1 MWGILGSIERSNQV
15 ASVDRTVAQLNIEHY
30 RRLLAKETDENRLL
44 VLQRLLAEE
53 EAKLRGLTP
62 PASKRRA
69 P

>member
-1 MWGILGSIERSNQV
+1 MWGILGSVERSNQV

-30 RRLLAKETDENRLL
+30 RRLLAQEADENRRL

-62 PASKRRA
+62 PAGQRRA